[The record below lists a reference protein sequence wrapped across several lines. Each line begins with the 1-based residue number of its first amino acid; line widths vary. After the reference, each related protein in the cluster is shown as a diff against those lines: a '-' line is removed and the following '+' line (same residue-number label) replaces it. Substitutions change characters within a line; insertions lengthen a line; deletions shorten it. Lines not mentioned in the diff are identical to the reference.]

1 MNGIDRTQRSFGQ
14 NSSAAGETIVLAG
27 NVSLWRDCF
36 AVSLELEGYAVLPFP
51 TVASWH
57 AVQSKYPAPSFVV
70 ICEPRQSE
78 LSLVARFVKN
88 HVTIVIA
95 DSEIGANVAV
105 LLNDGERGHSSNG
118 TTLTTALHAG
128 RLVQSGGT
136 FVSPELLSNGEHRTE
151 FGGLL
156 TQRQIDV
163 VEALRQGKANKEIA
177 RDLNLRESTVKVHI
191 RQIMR
196 KLDAKNRTE
205 IAVLANELREIS
217 RNSDHEEQG

>member
-1 MNGIDRTQRSFGQ
+1 MNGIDRTTKSFRE
-14 NSSAAGETIVLAG
+14 NSSVAGETIVLAG

-36 AVSLELEGYAVLPFP
+36 AASLELEGYAVLPFP
-51 TVASWH
+51 TFASWH
-57 AVQSKYPAPSFVV
+57 AARSKYPSPSFVV

-78 LSLVARFVKN
+78 LSLVARFIKDQ
-88 HVTIVIA
+88 VTIVIGG
-95 DSEIGANVAV
+95 SEIGANVAV
-105 LLNDGERGHSSNG
+105 LLNDGVRGIISNC
-118 TTLTTALHAG
+118 TTLKTVLHAV

-151 FGGLL
+151 FGGIL

-163 VEALRQGKANKEIA
+163 VEALRRGKANKEIA

-217 RNSDHEEQG
+217 RDSEYGEKG

>member
-1 MNGIDRTQRSFGQ
+1 MCRSGAIASRLAWNWKATPSCRFQLLQAGTPSRA
-14 NSSAAGETIVLAG
+14 NILLPHSSL
-27 NVSLWRDCF
+27 F
-36 AVSLELEGYAVLPFP
+36 ASRGR
-51 TVASWH
+51 ASCR
-57 AVQSKYPAPSFVV
+57 SSPG
-70 ICEPRQSE
+70 
-78 LSLVARFVKN
+78 
-88 HVTIVIA
+88 
-95 DSEIGANVAV
+95 SEIGANVAV
-105 LLNDGERGHSSNG
+105 LLNDGVRGIISNG
-118 TTLTTALHAG
+118 TTLKTALHAV

>member
-1 MNGIDRTQRSFGQ
+1 MNEIDRTQKSFNGDG
-14 NSSAAGETIVLAG
+14 SGAVETIVLAG

-36 AVSLELEGYAVLPFP
+36 AVCLELEGYAVLPFP
-51 TVASWH
+51 TLASWH
-57 AVQSKYPAPSFVV
+57 AVRSKLPPPSFVV
-70 ICEPRQSE
+70 VCEPKHNE
-78 LSLVARFVKN
+78 LSLVARSIRN
-88 HVTIVIA
+88 QVTIVIA
-95 DSEIGANVAV
+95 GSEIGANIAM
-105 LLNDGERGHSSNG
+105 LLNDGVRGIISNS
-118 TTLTTALHAG
+118 TTLKTALHAV

-151 FGGLL
+151 FGGIL
-156 TQRQIDV
+156 TQRQVDV

-217 RNSDHEEQG
+217 RDLGEEGPG